1 MFQERL
7 CWENLFHLYL
17 QCFLLQDNICDVLRD
32 LVQSVRFKKRE
43 KRPRYQIAQRITFNP
58 SSEISFNF
66 GFHVEIPTRVT
77 VGREYILVY
86 QILIWKGYVHTK
98 S

>member
-1 MFQERL
+1 MCFAI
-7 CWENLFHLYL
+7 WYNLYDLKNAKNAHGTKLRNASHLIL
-17 QCFLLQDNICDVLRD
+17 
-32 LVQSVRFKKRE
+32 
-43 KRPRYQIAQRITFNP
+43 